1 VNTVREVP
9 PPPFRTAAPQKPAL
23 ETEAEVTLTDV
34 ADEAVGTLHAFME
47 YVNSFLKLQGFRLE
61 EELRSALVR
70 VGMFLIA
77 GLVALSGF
85 ILLSAGL
92 VDWLAVLTSSRAAGF
107 AIVGGAY
114 LVLAV
119 IVALVARSRAS

>member
-1 VNTVREVP
+1 VNTVREVT
-9 PPPFRTAAPQKPAL
+9 PPPFRTATPGKPAL
-23 ETEAEVTLTDV
+23 DTEAEVTLTDV
-34 ADEAVGTLHAFME
+34 ADEAVGALHAFME

-61 EELRSALVR
+61 EELRSVLVR

-92 VDWLAVLTSSRAAGF
+92 VDWLSILTSSRAAGF
-107 AIVGGAY
+107 AIVGAGY
-114 LVLAV
+114 LILGV
-119 IVALVARSRAS
+119 IVALVARSRA